1 MGNNNERPI
10 VFALSNPTSKAE
22 CTAEQAY
29 SVTKVEIQ
37 YRWPTFIYVQEIT
50 GVDKV
55 WFWKL
60 VRLNQ
65 IILGK
70 LQIKVVANNSW
81 FKVVL
86 WFRYFLYFIFKAILS
101 ISNLYQYKMY
111 QIIVLLSLQGSSEMT
126 LI

>member
-50 GVDKV
+50 GMDKV
-55 WFWKL
+55 WFW
-60 VRLNQ
+60 NQ

-86 WFRYFLYFIFKAILS
+86 WFKYFLYGILS
-101 ISNLYQYKMY
+101 ISHFINF
-111 QIIVLLSLQGSSEMT
+111 
-126 LI
+126 

>member
-1 MGNNNERPI
+1 MGNNNESPI

-50 GVDKV
+50 IIIVDKV

-60 VRLNQ
+60 VILNQ

-86 WFRYFLYFIFKAILS
+86 WFKYFLYGILS
-101 ISNLYQYKMY
+101 ISHFINF
-111 QIIVLLSLQGSSEMT
+111 
-126 LI
+126 